1 MTRFN
6 ILLFLLLLFFG
17 LLVVFFQQKHH
28 VLYGVLESEMQIAK
42 KLDRE
47 YMQLQL
53 EESQL
58 SALILIEKKSMLDL
72 GMHPPAVTETQFVFL
87 GK

>member
-1 MTRFN
+1 MTRLN
-6 ILLFLLLLFFG
+6 ILLLLLSLFFG
-17 LLVVFFQQKHH
+17 LLVVVFQQKHH
-28 VLYGVLESEMQIAK
+28 VLYGILESEMQIAK

-53 EESQL
+53 QQSQL
-58 SALILIEKKSMLDL
+58 SALILIEKKSAVDL
-72 GMHPPAVTETQFVFL
+72 GMHPPAVAETQFLFL